1 MSSATNKAV
10 ETKPKAVP
18 CSQKDSDP
26 SIVVDANNSPN
37 SRAASIAR
45 LGSPVPGQF
54 ASSSPARHHVY
65 TPKEPTTSENP
76 NENNTLAGLGS
87 SPRNSVKAESA
98 LAKAFRSF
106 YSDPSPADDT
116 GALDIDAQKKPT
128 AKRDVLQSDC
138 TSSHKS
144 ITPKN
149 WNSPTQAGPYED
161 LEVVRRHLVGQTV
174 SSSPSASGRAGVN
187 NEPKGDTGDDGLSI
201 LTATPSQLE
210 EFSSLQLQGGDVT
223 RAVYRWTDRTKE
235 EMLKKRSKSF
245 IISRP
250 DPGAETGNV
259 NSIRQPGGFRRDYL
273 RRTEPSPS
281 PNRSS
286 NANDPQSETA
296 TVTQQKPFTS
306 NFIEFLS
313 LYGHFAGEALEEDD
327 EDLEPNEYY
336 DSDTY
341 EGTENA
347 ALGQEYDEH
356 TALLSTGKKRRKRR
370 ERIRGKGSATGAA
383 LLLVKSFVGT
393 GVLFLP
399 RAFSNGGMVFSAV
412 LLLFVSLLSYYC
424 FLLLISTRLKV
435 DLSFGDMG
443 LHLYNRPFKSLINF
457 SLVISQM
464 GFTSAYIVFVSE
476 NLRAFLLAISKCAL
490 DIDIKYMILMQMLIF
505 LPLSLYRNIN
515 KIQKFAL
522 VADVFILLGI
532 LYLWYYDI
540 FTLSAQKGVS
550 DIVAFNGRDW
560 TLFIGTAIFTFEGV
574 GLILPIQEG
583 MKHPKQFPQ
592 VLGLV
597 MVGITAVF
605 IISGAM
611 SYAAFGRKTQTVVL
625 LNMDQENKFVNAVQ
639 FIYSIAI
646 LLSTPLQIYPAIEI
660 TSQQLFSR
668 TGKYNPF
675 IKWKKNLFRFFM
687 VILCA
692 GIAWLG
698 ANDLDK
704 FVALVGSF
712 ACVPLVYIYPVSFIP
727 GKTHIALTKGQP
739 LLHYKA
745 VSRTAFR
752 KFADISLVI
761 FGMFVMIYTTAL
773 TLMSWANSKP
783 KDMLGYCDDT

>member
-1 MSSATNKAV
+1 MSSAVNKAV
-10 ETKPKAVP
+10 TTKPKAVP
-18 CSQKDSDP
+18 SFRKDSDP
-26 SIVVDANNSPN
+26 SIVVDANSSPY
-37 SRAASIAR
+37 SRAASTAR

-54 ASSSPARHHVY
+54 ASTSPARHHVF
-65 TPKEPTTSENP
+65 TPKESTTSETLN
-76 NENNTLAGLGS
+76 NNNTLAGLGS
-87 SPRNSVKAESA
+87 SPRNSAKAESA
-98 LAKAFRSF
+98 LAEAFRGFNSI
-106 YSDPSPADDT
+106 SPPTDNS
-116 GALDIDAQKKPT
+116 GAVGSDAQKKSD
-128 AKRDVLQSDC
+128 ARQDSLQSDHS
-138 TSSHKS
+138 SSHKS
-144 ITPKN
+144 ITPEN
-149 WNSPTQAGPYED
+149 WNSPAQAGPYED
-161 LEVVRRHLVGQTV
+161 LEVVRRHLVGQNV
-174 SSSPSASGRAGVN
+174 SSFPSASGQSGFN
-187 NEPKGDTGDDGLSI
+187 NESRGDIGENGLSMPI
-201 LTATPSQLE
+201 HMPSQSE

-223 RAVYRWTDRTKE
+223 RAVYRWTERTKE

-250 DPGAETGNV
+250 NPDVETENV

-273 RRTEPSPS
+273 RRAEPSPS
-281 PNRSS
+281 PNRGS
-286 NANDPQSETA
+286 NINDPQSNMA
-296 TVTQQKPFTS
+296 NVIQQKPFTS
-306 NFIEFLS
+306 SFIEFLS

-336 DSDTY
+336 DSDIY
-341 EGTENA
+341 ESTGNG
-347 ALGQEYDEH
+347 ALGQGYDEN
-356 TALLSTGKKRRKRR
+356 TALLSTGKKRRKRK

-383 LLLVKSFVGT
+383 LLLIKSFVGT

-443 LHLYNRPFKSLINF
+443 LHLYNRSFKSLINF

-476 NLRAFLLAISKCAL
+476 NLRAFLLAVSKCAL

-625 LNMDQENKFVNAVQ
+625 LNMDQDNKFVNAVQ

-687 VILCA
+687 VVLCA

-712 ACVPLVYIYPVSFIP
+712 ACVPLVYIYPVSSIP
-727 GKTHIALTKGQP
+727 DKL
-739 LLHYKA
+739 
-745 VSRTAFR
+745 VSR
-752 KFADISLVI
+752 
-761 FGMFVMIYTTAL
+761 
-773 TLMSWANSKP
+773 
-783 KDMLGYCDDT
+783 

>member
-1 MSSATNKAV
+1 MTSATNKAE

-18 CSQKDSDP
+18 GSRKRSDSNVLADF
-26 SIVVDANNSPN
+26 NHSPF
-37 SRAASIAR
+37 SRAASTAR
-45 LGSPVPGQF
+45 LGSPVPGQV
-54 ASSSPARHHVY
+54 ASASPGRRISVS
-65 TPKEPTTSENP
+65 KESRATENS
-76 NENNTLAGLGS
+76 NCNNPLAGLGS
-87 SPRNSVKAESA
+87 HPNNSVKAESA
-98 LAKAFRSF
+98 LAKALRGISGD
-106 YSDPSPADDT
+106 SSVDDAGINVT
-116 GALDIDAQKKPT
+116 DAQKKLDSD
-128 AKRDVLQSDC
+128 RDVSRNEH
-138 TSSHKS
+138 TSSSNSVKH
-144 ITPKN
+144 KN
-149 WNSPTQAGPYED
+149 WNSPTQNGPYED
-161 LEVVRRHLVGQTV
+161 LEVVRRHLVGPNT
-174 SSSPSASGRAGVN
+174 SSSPSGLNHA
-187 NEPKGDTGDDGLSI
+187 EPEGGDKDHTGENGLYMPV
-201 LTATPSQLE
+201 ATSSQAE
-210 EFSSLQLQGGDVT
+210 DFSSLQLQGGDVT
-223 RAVYRWTDRTKE
+223 RAVYRWTERAE
-235 EMLKKRSKSF
+235 EESLKKRSKSF

-250 DPGAETGNV
+250 NPEAETENV

-273 RRTEPSPS
+273 RRIEPSPS
-281 PNRSS
+281 PHRNSS
-286 NANDPQSETA
+286 AHGQIHHA
-296 TVTQQKPFTS
+296 VQLTQQQPFTS

-327 EDLEPNEYY
+327 EDLGPNEYF
-336 DSDTY
+336 DSDNYDDTGD
-341 EGTENA
+341 ER
-347 ALGQEYDEH
+347 LGRGPSEQ
-356 TALLSTGKKRRKRR
+356 TALLSSGKRRKKRK
-370 ERIRGKGSATGAA
+370 ERVRGNGSATGAA

-399 RAFSNGGMVFSAV
+399 RAFSNGGMVFSTV

-435 DLSFGDMG
+435 ELSFGEMG
-443 LHLYNRPFKSLINF
+443 LHLYGRFFKSLINF

-476 NLRAFLLAISKCAL
+476 NLRAFVLAISKCAV
-490 DIDIKYMILMQMLIF
+490 DIEIKYLILMQMFIF

-522 VADVFILLGI
+522 IADVFILLGI

-540 FTLSAQKGVS
+540 FTLASQRGMS
-550 DIVAFNGRDW
+550 DIVLFNGRDW

-583 MKHPKQFPQ
+583 MKYPKQFPR

-597 MVGITAVF
+597 MIGITAVF
-605 IISGAM
+605 VISGAM
-611 SYAAFGRKTQTVVL
+611 SYAAFGRQTQTVVL
-625 LNMDQENKFVNAVQ
+625 LNMDQNDKLVNAVQ

-675 IKWKKNLFRFFM
+675 IKWKKNVFRFFM

-712 ACVPLVYIYPVSFIP
+712 ACVPLVYIYPVSFV
-727 GKTHIALTKGQP
+727 AERLTFTTYG
-739 LLHYKA
+739 A
-745 VSRTAFR
+745 NA
-752 KFADISLVI
+752 
-761 FGMFVMIYTTAL
+761 GTAL
-773 TLMSWANSKP
+773 TSLQSRVAYHVSKV
-783 KDMLGYCDDT
+783 C

>member
-1 MSSATNKAV
+1 MSSVVDKGE
-10 ETKPKAVP
+10 ETKPRAVP
-18 CSQKDSDP
+18 GPRKDSDP
-26 SIVVDANNSPN
+26 NILADANDSPY
-37 SRAASIAR
+37 SRAASTAR

-54 ASSSPARHHVY
+54 ASSSPARHNLS
-65 TPKEPTTSENP
+65 TPKEPTASENP
-76 NENNTLAGLGS
+76 SDNNKLAGLGS
-87 SPRNSVKAESA
+87 SPRNSAKAESA
-98 LAKAFRSF
+98 LAKAFRGI
-106 YSDPSPADDT
+106 YSDSSPTNNTSTVGTDV
-116 GALDIDAQKKPT
+116 QKKPD
-128 AKRDVLQSDC
+128 ARRDTLQSDC
-138 TSSHKS
+138 TGSQKS

-149 WNSPTQAGPYED
+149 WNSPAQAGPYED
-161 LEVVRRHLVGQTV
+161 LEVVRRHLVGQNV
-174 SSSPSASGRAGVN
+174 SSSPGASGRVGVN
-187 NEPKGDTGDDGLSI
+187 NEPGGDTDENGLSMQ
-201 LTATPSQLE
+201 THAPSQLE

-223 RAVYRWTDRTKE
+223 RAVYRWTERTKE

-250 DPGAETGNV
+250 NPDTETENV

-273 RRTEPSPS
+273 RRVEPSPS

-286 NANDPQSETA
+286 NINDSQGDTA
-296 TVTQQKPFTS
+296 DFMQQKPFTS

-336 DSDTY
+336 DSDMYDNITP
-341 EGTENA
+341 
-347 ALGQEYDEH
+347 GQEYNEH
-356 TALLSTGKKRRKRR
+356 TALLSTGKKRRKRK

-399 RAFSNGGMVFSAV
+399 RAFSNGGMVFSAI

-443 LHLYNRPFKSLINF
+443 LHLYNQSFKSLINF

-476 NLRAFLLAISKCAL
+476 NLRAFLLAVSKCAI
-490 DIDIKYMILMQMLIF
+490 DIDIKYMILIQMLIF

-540 FTLSAQKGVS
+540 FTLSAQNGVS

-583 MKHPKQFPQ
+583 MKYPKQFPQ

-611 SYAAFGRKTQTVVL
+611 SYAAFGSKTQTVVL
-625 LNMDQENKFVNAVQ
+625 LNMDQSDKFVNAVQ

-712 ACVPLVYIYPVSFIP
+712 ACVPLVYIYPVSFYP
-727 GKTHIALTKGQP
+727 WETHVTLTKVQP
-739 LLHYKA
+739 LLHYRA
-745 VSRTAFR
+745 VSRTTFR
-752 KFADISLVI
+752 KVADILLVI

-773 TLMSWANSKP
+773 TLMSWANSQP
-783 KDMLGYCDDT
+783 KNTLGYCNDN